1 MAQYAEIEREMIM
14 SRLNGGKLVYAERG
28 YSIGGQTPFGYEKE
42 YDESGSRRRTK
53 LIPIPEEQAVLKHI
67 YALRAKGLG
76 ARKIAKQIQS
86 SHPGYEDFPF
96 HKVQRILKRKF
107 QGLHE

>member
-1 MAQYAEIEREMIM
+1 
-14 SRLNGGKLVYAERG
+14 V
-28 YSIGGQTPFGYEKE
+28 
-42 YDESGSRRRTK
+42 
-53 LIPIPEEQAVLKHI
+53 PIPKEQEVLKHI

-86 SHPGYEDFPF
+86 SHPGYEDFTF

-107 QGLHE
+107 QGLLDEEDRKYDIGYGEVG